1 MENKELKKYLQ
12 TLISQSDNR
21 AKGMTIDINGNP
33 LFKRGIFFELNDI
46 INNFL
51 QKGTDPRIIVMPGLR
66 GTGKTTLL
74 SQLYLS
80 LKENNKLYI
89 SIEEAVRRFGVNL
102 WDIIEAYEEI
112 IGKRL
117 EELDEPLIIFLDEI
131 HYDKNWSIFLKT
143 LYDKSKKIIVLA
155 TGSSSLLLREQVNAD
170 SARRIYFIDIYPVSF
185 SEYMLFKYGKK
196 KINTNNIKKAILSS
210 SNAKQ
215 CFEKIKN
222 DEDKIKEYLLGVDK
236 LEIENYVKMG
246 TFPFSLNLKDQNIAI
261 NFISQI
267 INKVIYVDIPQFYNF
282 DKETINKIDKILYLL
297 SDTLGV
303 SVNKLSSIIEM
314 NKETLSNVL
323 RSLESSGLIL
333 KILANGSHFKQI
345 KKPSKYLFS
354 TPSLRFSYL
363 SSRESIVSINNY
375 KGALLEDVVA
385 MYLSKIVPKY
395 GDNFLTYDVSENGAD
410 FILSCG
416 EKKIVIEVGSGQKN
430 CKQILEINKK
440 INPSYGLIISN
451 DELEYIEEYNIV
463 KIPLSYFLLI

>member
-1 MENKELKKYLQ
+1 MKNKELKEYLQ
-12 TLISQSDNR
+12 TLISQSENR
-21 AKGMTIDINGNP
+21 AKGMTMDANGNP
-33 LFKRGIFFELNDI
+33 LFKRNVFFELNDI
-46 INNFL
+46 VNSFL
-51 QKGTDPRIIVMPGLR
+51 KKGTDPRIIVMPGLR

-80 LKENNKLYI
+80 LKENSKLYI
-89 SIEEAVRRFGVNL
+89 SIEEAVRRFNVNL

-131 HYDKNWSIFLKT
+131 HYDENWSIFLKT
-143 LYDKSKKIIVLA
+143 LYDKSKKVIVFA

-170 SARRIYFIDIYPVSF
+170 SARRTYFIDIHPVSF

-196 KINTNNIKKAILSS
+196 EIDFNIKEAILSS
-210 SNAKQ
+210 NNAKQ
-215 CFEKIKN
+215 CFERIKN
-222 DEDKIKEYLLGVDK
+222 NEDKIKKYLSGVDK
-236 LEIENYVKMG
+236 LEIENYVKIG
-246 TFPFSLNLKDQNIAI
+246 TFPFSLNLKNENIAI

-267 INKVIYVDIPQFYNF
+267 INKVIYIDVPQFYNF

-314 NKETLSNVL
+314 NKETVSSVL
-323 RSLESSGLIL
+323 RSLESSGLLL
-333 KILANGSHFKQI
+333 KIPANGSHFKQI

-363 SSRESIVSINNY
+363 SSRESVVSISNY

-385 MYLSKIVPKY
+385 MYLNRIIPKY
-395 GDNFLTYDVSENGAD
+395 GEYFLTYDVSENGAD
-410 FILSCG
+410 FILSYG
-416 EKKIVIEVGSGQKN
+416 DKKIVIEVGSGQKN
-430 CKQILEINKK
+430 CKQILETNKK

-451 DELEYIEEYNIV
+451 DELELIEEYNLI
-463 KIPLSYFLLI
+463 KIPLNYFLLS